1 MSWVIINGYLGKNT
15 IISDCNQTFYAFS
28 LRKKHGFQSF
38 CAIFAFWIKELYESS
53 MMKKQIL
60 ILVSILVPVFLPA
73 QKTSVNVPHIRT
85 LRVIANDNWQA
96 YPIIRLN
103 TPDQVEISFDELT
116 HEYHRYT
123 YQITHCNADWTPS
136 DLFETDYLQGFN
148 DNVIEDYQNSLNT
161 TMLYTHY
168 RFTLPNNEAQILI
181 PGNYMVSIYGEESED
196 EPVAQAC
203 FSVVL
208 PRVGISAEVTSN
220 TDIDTNNSHQ
230 QVSFTVSYPGMSVTS
245 PQAEFKVRVYQNLR
259 TDNCVTDLQPT
270 YLQPGQMQY
279 VHNRKLIFPAG
290 NEYRRFE
297 IINMHY
303 GYQDVEEMQFFNP
316 YYHATLYPDQ
326 PRTNYSYDKDQNGR
340 YFIRYD
346 MAQDDAT
353 EADYLF
359 VHFTLQ
365 TDAPIPNGT
374 FYLSGE
380 FTYNQ
385 FTPDYALTYNEQSH
399 AYEGVQLLKMG
410 SYNWLY
416 LFLPDGQT
424 RGETAPAAGNFYET
438 ENEYLI
444 MVYHRPFGGRYDS
457 LVGIQTVKFSQ
468 E

>member
-1 MSWVIINGYLGKNT
+1 MKRIVLLLLSLLVVGVHMA
-15 IISDCNQTFYAFS
+15 QTT
-28 LRKKHGFQSF
+28 
-38 CAIFAFWIKELYESS
+38 C
-53 MMKKQIL
+53 
-60 ILVSILVPVFLPA
+60 
-73 QKTSVNVPHIRT
+73 VNVPHIRT
-85 LRVIANDNWQA
+85 LRAIANHNWQA

-103 TPDQVEISFDELT
+103 TQDQMEISFDELT

-123 YQITHCNADWTPS
+123 YKIIHCNADWTPS
-136 DLFETDYLQGFN
+136 ELFETDYLQGFN
-148 DNVIEDYQNSLNT
+148 DNVIEDYANSLNT

-168 RFTLPNNEAQILI
+168 RFVLPNESTRLLLS
-181 PGNYMVSIYGEESED
+181 GNYQVNIYGEESED
-196 EPVAQAC
+196 DPVAQVC
-203 FSVVL
+203 FSVVE
-208 PRVGISAEVTSN
+208 PRVGIAADVSSN
-220 TDIDTNNSHQ
+220 TDIDTNDSHQ
-230 QVSFTVSYPGMSVTS
+230 QVSFTVNYPGMNVTS

-270 YLQPGQMQY
+270 YLQPGQMQF

-297 IINMHY
+297 VFNMHY
-303 GYQDVEEMQFFNP
+303 GYQDVEQVQFFNP

-326 PRTNYSYDKDQNGR
+326 PRVNYSYDQDQNGR

-346 MAQDDAT
+346 MAQDNNT

-359 VHFTLQ
+359 VHFALQ
-365 TDAPIPNGT
+365 TDQPLPGGK

-385 FTPDYALTYNEQSH
+385 FTSDYALTYNEQTQ

-410 SYNWLY
+410 AYNWLY

-424 RGETAPAAGNFYET
+424 KGQTAQAAGNFYET

-444 MVYHRPFGGRYDS
+444 MVYHRPFGGRYDR
-457 LVGIQTVKFSQ
+457 LVGMQTVKFSQ